1 MSVDHEVEPIQ
12 LKAVR
17 TVLDSRLLPGEKRLG
32 DDRVEGLSDP
42 LAGLSI
48 IIERAFEKLLLRHH
62 QVVFD
67 VTDI

>member
-1 MSVDHEVEPIQ
+1 MSVDHKVEPIQ